1 VVRLGLYI
9 DALYRDGENGGPALR
24 TNAEALPFL
33 LFGCEVGAHFDEV
46 VLFGRRAPAG
56 VGADLAL
63 PAGPSLVAL
72 PWYPSLADT
81 GRVARASIQTVARLW
96 RGLERVDVV
105 WVFGPHPFAL
115 VLVLLALLRRRRV
128 VLGVRQDTMAYFRSR
143 LRRRVSAPLLAPL
156 WVLAHVWRGL
166 ARTLP
171 TTVVGP
177 ELERDYGGPRSGLLA
192 MVVSL
197 VRVADVQPAVA
208 ARSDSRAVSL
218 LTVGRIE
225 PEKHPLLLV
234 EALAELIGG
243 DDREW
248 RLTWVGTGRLSESVR
263 RRAEELGIS
272 GALELPGFVA
282 PGEALLARYHAAD
295 LLVHVAVT
303 EGLPQ
308 VLLEALATGTPIV
321 ATAVGG
327 VAATLEHGNA
337 GWLVPPRDRDAL
349 VRTIRAAVD
358 DVEGRLRRARRGL
371 AIAREHALEPEAAR
385 VARWLA
391 GAAPDGG
398 VPS

>member
-1 VVRLGLYI
+1 VPLDVRLGLYI
-9 DALYRDGENGGPALR
+9 DALYREAENGLR

-33 LFGCEVGAHFDEV
+33 LFGCEVGTHFDELV
-46 VLFGRRAPAG
+46 VFGREAPAG
-56 VGADLAL
+56 AGADLAL

-81 GRVARASIQTVARLW
+81 GRVAKASLQTVAGLW

-115 VLVLLALLRRRRV
+115 VLVLFAALRRRRV

-143 LRRRVSAPLLAPL
+143 LRRRGAAPWLAPL
-156 WVLAHVWRGL
+156 WVLTRMWHGL
-166 ARTLP
+166 ARLLP

-177 ELERDYGGPRSGLLA
+177 ELERDYAGPRSGLLP

-197 VRVADVQPAVA
+197 VRLADIGPAVA
-208 ARSDSRAVSL
+208 ARSDGRVVSL

-234 EALAELIGG
+234 DALAELIGG
-243 DDREW
+243 ADREW
-248 RLTWVGTGRLSESVR
+248 RLTWAGTGRMSEAVR

-327 VAATLEHGNA
+327 VAATLEHGAA

-349 VRTIRAAVD
+349 VRAIRAAVD
-358 DVEGRLRRARRGL
+358 DEEERLTRARRGL

-391 GAAPDGG
+391 GGRR
-398 VPS
+398 PS

>member
-1 VVRLGLYI
+1 
-9 DALYRDGENGGPALR
+9 
-24 TNAEALPFL
+24 
-33 LFGCEVGAHFDEV
+33 
-46 VLFGRRAPAG
+46 
-56 VGADLAL
+56 
-63 PAGPSLVAL
+63 LVAL

-81 GRVARASIQTVARLW
+81 GRVAQASVQTIARLW

-105 WVFGPHPFAL
+105 WVFGPHPYAL
-115 VLVLLALLRRRRV
+115 VLALLALLRRRRV

-156 WVLAHVWRGL
+156 WVLAHLWRGL
-166 ARTLP
+166 ARILP

-177 ELERDYGGPRSGLLA
+177 ELERGYGGPRSGLLA

-197 VRVADVQPAVA
+197 VRVADVRSAVA
-208 ARSDSRAVSL
+208 TRSDGRVVSL

-248 RLTWVGTGRLSESVR
+248 RLTWAGTGRLSEAVR
-263 RRAEELGIS
+263 RRADELGIS
-272 GALELPGFVA
+272 QALELPGFVA

-308 VLLEALATGTPIV
+308 VLLEALATGTPVV
-321 ATAVGG
+321 ATAVGS
-327 VAATLEHGNA
+327 VAATLEHGAA

-349 VRTIRAAVD
+349 VRTIREAAD
-358 DVEGRLRRARRGL
+358 DAQERLKRARRGL

-398 VPS
+398 RPS